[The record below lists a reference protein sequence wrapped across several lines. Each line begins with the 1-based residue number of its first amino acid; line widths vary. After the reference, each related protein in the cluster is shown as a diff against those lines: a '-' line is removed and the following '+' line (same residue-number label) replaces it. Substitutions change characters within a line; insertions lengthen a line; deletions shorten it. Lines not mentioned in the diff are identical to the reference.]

1 MTCFTCGYISHI
13 PGSIK
18 GKENKLDNQQKK
30 KKRKIDNIRNIA
42 DKEMQKKNTPV
53 KSNLLNLLNSFNT
66 NKKRKNNY

>member
-18 GKENKLDNQQKK
+18 GKENKLDQQKK

-42 DKEMQKKNTPV
+42 DKEMQKKNTLV